1 VKTPLAPRKRGLP
14 ALLRALRH
22 NASGLALIEFAYGLP
37 LLLGIGLGGM
47 EIANLAVTRM
57 RVSQIGMMVAD
68 NAARVGESNGLALKK
83 VYESDINDIFEAARI
98 QGTPINLQNRGRII
112 VSTLQQNAAG
122 GQWIAWQRCWGSKTW
137 PSSYGVAG
145 NGKTGTSFAGMGP
158 AGQQITAPSSNAVI
172 FVEVAYDY
180 DALVEPFAQGLQ
192 YFGLRVDNQV
202 LTYRAA
208 FIVRDPRQLGTSTVA
223 ATTAAE
229 DFGLFQNTPAVTR
242 RTC

>member
-1 VKTPLAPRKRGLP
+1 VSTSAKTPRHGVKG
-14 ALLRALRH
+14 LLRALR
-22 NASGLALIEFAYGLP
+22 ADTAGLALIEFAYGLP
-37 LLLGIGLGGM
+37 ILLGIGLGGV

-68 NAARVGESNGLALKK
+68 NAARVGENNGIALKK

-98 QGTPINLQNRGRII
+98 QGTPIDFANRGRVI
-112 VSTLQQNAAG
+112 VSSLQQNASG
-122 GQWIAWQRCWGSKTW
+122 GQWIAWQRCYGAKSWN
-137 PSSYGVAG
+137 SSYGVAG

-158 AGQQITAPSSNAVI
+158 AGAQIQAPPSNAVA
-172 FVEVAYDY
+172 FVEIAYDY
-180 DALVEPFAQGLQ
+180 DAIVEPFAQGLQ

-202 LTYRAA
+202 LTYKAA

-223 ATTAAE
+223 ATTATE